1 MLVAQIRRWTALL
14 QAEERIMAASEQ
26 QVSRC
31 HRERAEV
38 NGERSLL
45 QLDIED
51 LTAQVQAEEE
61 EHNMK
66 VTNLQERL
74 RSLKRIYA
82 NNTM

>member
-1 MLVAQIRRWTALL
+1 
-14 QAEERIMAASEQ
+14 MAASEQ